1 MIFAALLLAASGPVC
16 DAVWRDEGR
25 SREVPVR
32 IRMPAGAG
40 KAPVILFSHGLG
52 GSLDA
57 GMIWAKAWA
66 DAGFIVIH
74 LQHPGSDLDGIRA
87 NGLRAAM
94 APEQLIARVGD
105 VRFVIDRVSAH
116 PRQDACDLSRADE
129 SRIGMSG
136 HSFGA
141 HTTLAVSGQ
150 RFGQGSSIADT
161 RVRASIAFSPAP
173 SLRPGVTDAES
184 FGAITIPLFS
194 LTGSL
199 DAVPIT
205 PVTAPDRE
213 RPFRAMPPGGKYLL
227 WFDGANHAAFGGQTF
242 SGHGTAPDSH
252 VQPIVIRLTTLF
264 WRWTLLGDTAA
275 KAELDAGDPALGPQD
290 RFERR

>member
-1 MIFAALLLAASGPVC
+1 MMFAALLLAASGPVC
-16 DAVWRDEGR
+16 DATWHDGVRNRD
-25 SREVPVR
+25 VPVR
-32 IRMPAGAG
+32 IRMPAGMG

-57 GMIWAKAWA
+57 GTIWARAWA
-66 DAGFIVIH
+66 EAGFIVIH
-74 LQHPGSDLDGIRA
+74 LQHPGSDLAGVRA
-87 NGLRAAM
+87 NGVRGAM

-105 VRFVIDRVSAH
+105 VSFVLDRVNAH
-116 PRQDACDLSRADE
+116 PRQDACELARADE

-150 RFGQGSSIADT
+150 RFARGSTIADT
-161 RVRASIAFSPAP
+161 RVKASIAFSPAP
-173 SLRPGVTDAES
+173 SMRPGASDEES
-184 FGAITIPLFS
+184 FGNISIPVFS

-227 WFDGANHAAFGGQTF
+227 WFDGANHAAFGGQ
-242 SGHGTAPDSH
+242 HYAPRGTAPDGH
-252 VQPIVIRLTTLF
+252 VEPIIIGLTTLF
-264 WRWTLLGDTAA
+264 WRWTLMDDKSA
-275 KAELDAGDPALGPQD
+275 KAELDKGAAIIGPKD
-290 RFERR
+290 RFEMK